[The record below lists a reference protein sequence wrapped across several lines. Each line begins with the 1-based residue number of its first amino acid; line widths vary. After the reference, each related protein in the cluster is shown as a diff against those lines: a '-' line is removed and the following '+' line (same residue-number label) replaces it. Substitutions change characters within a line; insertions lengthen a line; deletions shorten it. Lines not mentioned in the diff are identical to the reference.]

1 LNENAGVGAKG
12 RAGGSLTVTEERS
25 STAGLDPHPTAA
37 AATANTNA
45 NRRTMPPHKRHL
57 D

>member
-12 RAGGSLTVTEERS
+12 RAGGSLTVTEERAS
-25 STAGLDPHPTAA
+25 IGGLDPHAAAA
-37 AATANTNA
+37 AATPNTNA